1 MSLCTD
7 NFQTTCRTRIII
19 QFDISTT
26 TSHIG
31 CDCYRSMKSGI
42 GYDCSLLLMILCIQ
56 YIMLDSFFLQHL
68 AEKFGYFNRN
78 CTYQHR
84 LSCCMRFFNSFYNCF
99 VFFFLC
105 LINSILKIHSLYR
118 PVCRNFNNVHSIN
131 ITELFFLCD
140 RSTCHTTLLVILIKQ
155 VLECNCC
162 QSLTLS
168 SHLHMFLRLDCL
180 MQTIRVTTSRHDTS
194 CKLIDDHNFTIRS
207 YNIILITEHQIVCS
221 ECKDNIMLDFQVLR
235 ISKVFDVEELLYFL
249 HTIFCQVNCLL
260 FLINNEITS
269 LFDFFSHDGIHLGKL
284 TACLTAFQLFCK
296 NIAGFI
302 QSCRL
307 PALSGNDQRCSGL
320 IDQNGIDLI
329 DNCIMQSSLNQLF
342 FINNH
347 VISQIIKSKFIIRYI
362 SNIAIISLSSL
373 VIVHLIENNTDFES

>member
-1 MSLCTD
+1 
-7 NFQTTCRTRIII
+7 
-19 QFDISTT
+19 
-26 TSHIG
+26 
-31 CDCYRSMKSGI
+31 
-42 GYDCSLLLMILCIQ
+42 
-56 YIMLDSFFLQHL
+56 
-68 AEKFGYFNRN
+68 
-78 CTYQHR
+78 
-84 LSCCMRFFNSFYNCF
+84 
-99 VFFFLC
+99 
-105 LINSILKIHSLYR
+105 
-118 PVCRNFNNVHSIN
+118 
-131 ITELFFLCD
+131 
-140 RSTCHTTLLVILIKQ
+140 
-155 VLECNCC
+155 
-162 QSLTLS
+162 
-168 SHLHMFLRLDCL
+168 MFLRLDCL

-207 YNIILITEHQIVCS
+207 YNIILITEHQIMCS

-235 ISKVFDVEELLYFL
+235 ISKVFDVEEFLYFL

-260 FLINNEITS
+260 FLINDEITC
-269 LFDFFSHDGIHLGKL
+269 LFNFFSHDGIHLGKL

-296 NIAGFI
+296 NITGFI

-307 PALSGNDQRCSGL
+307 STLSGNDQRCSGL

-342 FINNH
+342 FIDNH